1 MPRVELP
8 SKQAD
13 GTANWVE
20 YRDSVM
26 ASVRFD
32 VKDAV
37 KSVIRADGEGQ
48 GYQEVSGGNDDRQR
62 AALWYH
68 IITDWSFA
76 ATGIPVPSQNAA
88 GKDGV
93 LDLIGATFTDEDY
106 DKLAEATQEILTRMV
121 RSPNRRKQSPSS

>member
-1 MPRVELP
+1 MPRTELV

-13 GTANWVE
+13 GTPHWCE
-20 YRDSVM
+20 WRDSVM
-26 ASVRFD
+26 SAVRFD
-32 VKDAV
+32 VRDSV
-37 KSVIRADGEGQ
+37 KSVIKAGDDGQ
-48 GYQEVSGGNDDRQR
+48 AVQEIGGANDDRQR
-62 AALWYH
+62 AALWWH

-76 ATGIPVPSQNAA
+76 ATGIPIPSQNAA

-121 RSPNRRKQSPSS
+121 RSPKRGKQSTS

>member
-8 SKQAD
+8 S
-13 GTANWVE
+13 GGWVE
-20 YRDSVM
+20 FRDSVM
-26 ASVRFD
+26 SAVRFD
-32 VKDAV
+32 VRDSV
-37 KSVIRADGEGQ
+37 KSVIRADDAGQ
-48 GYQEVSGGNDDRQR
+48 AVQEIGGANDDRQR
-62 AALWYH
+62 AALWWH

-76 ATGIPVPSQNAA
+76 ATGIPIPSQNAA

-121 RSPNRRKQSPSS
+121 RSPKRGKQSTS